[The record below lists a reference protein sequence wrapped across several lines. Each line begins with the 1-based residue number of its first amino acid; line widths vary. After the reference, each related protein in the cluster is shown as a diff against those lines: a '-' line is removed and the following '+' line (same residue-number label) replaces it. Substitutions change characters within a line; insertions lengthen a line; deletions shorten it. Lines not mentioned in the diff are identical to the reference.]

1 MRTVAIVQAR
11 LGSTRLPS
19 KVLMPLM
26 DKTVLEHVVDRL
38 RKVPLIDEVVIAT
51 TIKPSDDA
59 IITEAERI
67 EAAWYRGSEENVLS
81 RYYEAA
87 KQYNADIVIRITS
100 DCPVIDPEVTN
111 ETIRF
116 FMDRKVDYAS
126 NTIERTFPRGLDT
139 EVFTMEGLE
148 LAYQEAH
155 SADHFEH
162 VTPYFYQNPSRFK
175 LAYYTGDADYS
186 HYRWT
191 LDTEEDYRHLT
202 EIYNHLYTAGDTF
215 HWSEAIKL
223 MKRYP
228 ALVDINKH
236 IEQKK
241 LNPLI

>member
-1 MRTVAIVQAR
+1 MKKVAIVQAR

-38 RKVPLIDEVVIAT
+38 RQVPLIDEIVIAT
-51 TIKPSDDA
+51 TIKASDDA

-67 EAAWYRGSEENVLS
+67 GVAWYRGSEDHVLS

-87 KQYNADIVIRITS
+87 KQYKADIVIRITS
-100 DCPVIDPEVTN
+100 DCPVIDPEITN

-116 FMDRKVDYAS
+116 FLERKVDYAS

-148 LAYQEAH
+148 VAYNEAH
-155 SADHFEH
+155 IADQYEH
-162 VTPYFYQNPSRFK
+162 VTPYFYQNPNRFK
-175 LAYYTGDADYS
+175 LAYYTGESDYS

-191 LDTEEDYRHLT
+191 LDTEEDYCHLK
-202 EIYNHLYTAGDTF
+202 EIYNHLYTSGHIF
-215 HWSEAIKL
+215 HWSEAVKL
-223 MKRYP
+223 MEQYP